1 MAPWTIAHQAP
12 LFMGLSRQHYCNGLP
27 FSSPRD
33 LPNPEIEHTSLALA
47 GGFFTTE
54 PLRKPL
60 VETSSLL
67 WVLSNS
73 PFQALCTWS
82 VLLSPRTSTAPK
94 WLSLEEPPAW
104 TTCCTRTCL
113 PPELWNICHC
123 SKYPLSARSFISP
136 IFLVLSAMGLFRI
149 LGSRNQV
156 PLPPECPCTSVA
168 RLPQQSTTGWLKI
181 TDIYS
186 FTVLEVRSPKSKCR
200 QGHIPSETCRG
211 ESFLASGGLLALLGI
226 SCLQPFN
233 LCLYHQTVLLSS
245 VSVSLLSFL

>member
-1 MAPWTIAHQAP
+1 MVSTFI
-12 LFMGLSRQHYCNGLP
+12 
-27 FSSPRD
+27 
-33 LPNPEIEHTSLALA
+33 PENLHR
-47 GGFFTTE
+47 TE
-54 PLRKPL
+54 VAESGRA
-60 VETSSLL
+60 SSLDHML
-67 WVLSNS
+67 YQNL
-73 PFQALCTWS
+73 P
-82 VLLSPRTSTAPK
+82 TSRAVK
-94 WLSLEEPPAW
+94 KLG
-104 TTCCTRTCL
+104 
-113 PPELWNICHC
+113 HC

-211 ESFLASGGLLALLGI
+211 ESFLASGGLLAILGI